1 MIYLHSN
8 MFLNT
13 FTETSIETSFVGNLG
28 GKNGTKL
35 LNYLLSR
42 QLLEFSW

>member
-13 FTETSIETSFVGNLG
+13 FTETSFVGNLG